1 MPDATQA
8 LAVRRFG
15 AFEINLQ
22 SGELRKNGIR
32 LRLSG
37 QPFQVLAVLIERAG
51 EAVTREELQSKV
63 WSADTFVDFDHGLNN
78 AVARIREVLDDS
90 SDTPRYIETIPRRG
104 YRFIA
109 PLAGVPLATASLPNP
124 EWEPQNRVEA
134 AGQAVEAAGAFKSES
149 IALPKLRRRWLGAA
163 TIAAMLA
170 AALSGWSWRDSLRR
184 IVSPGRAPVIRSL
197 AVLPLEN
204 LTGDASQEYFADGM
218 TDALITDLAQIGALR
233 VISRT
238 SVMRYK
244 GSRKSLPEIARE
256 LSVDGIVEGTV
267 MRSGDHVRITSQ
279 LIYAP
284 ADQHLWARSY
294 ERDLSNVLT
303 LQGEV
308 ARTIA
313 EEVRVAVTPEERAR
327 LTVRSTVNPE
337 AYEANLK
344 GRYFW
349 NKRTTEGSLK
359 AMEYFQQ
366 AIDKDQAYAPPYVG
380 LADTYAHLANWG
392 LLAPREAIPKAKA
405 AALKA
410 VELDDRL
417 AEAHVSLGMVRLQ
430 YEWDWPAAGKDFERA
445 LVLNPASPAAH
456 LWYSKYLMV
465 LRRSDEALAE
475 AKKAVGL
482 DPVSPDVN
490 HQVAWLL
497 NVAGRYDEAIKWE
510 RRTLDMDPGFPPA
523 HSVLASAYEGKGM
536 HDEAVAEAKRL
547 LALSPDTTDALGSLA
562 YIHARTGERSQALR
576 ELASLGA
583 FSKHKYV
590 PSIDFATAY
599 LGLGDK
605 EQAFRWLEKACE
617 ERSGYLPWVTVSAKW
632 APLRSDPQ
640 YSDLLRCMGL
650 PE

>member
-1 MPDATQA
+1 MTEPPLRFRDFELHPAQFELRRA
-8 LAVRRFG
+8 GHRVRLERKPL
-15 AFEINLQ
+15 ELLILLVEKR
-22 SGELRKNGIR
+22 GELV
-32 LRLSG
+32 S
-37 QPFQVLAVLIERAG
+37 
-51 EAVTREELQSKV
+51 REEIIQRV
-63 WSADTFVDFDHGLNN
+63 WGKEFFFDAERGINN
-78 AVARIREVLDDS
+78 AIRKIRSALNDHSDEPRFVETVLGK
-90 SDTPRYIETIPRRG
+90 G

-109 PLAGVPLATASLPNP
+109 PVNSSRTEAQSSSAESTKEPNSVLRRPWALPGKLWLAGTSLLVAVLAILLILNL
-124 EWEPQNRVEA
+124 NRVR
-134 AGQAVEAAGAFKSES
+134 QRF
-149 IALPKLRRRWLGAA
+149 
-163 TIAAMLA
+163 LA
-170 AALSGWSWRDSLRR
+170 SSSSVR
-184 IVSPGRAPVIRSL
+184 IQSL

-204 LTGDASQEYFADGM
+204 LSGDPAQEYFADGM

-233 VISRT
+233 VTSRT

-256 LSVDGIVEGTV
+256 LSVDGIVEGTI

-279 LIYAP
+279 LIFAP

-308 ARTIA
+308 AGAIA
-313 EEVRVAVTPEERAR
+313 EEVRVIVTPEERAR

-366 AIDKDQAYAPPYVG
+366 AVDKDQAYAPSYVG

-392 LLAPREAIPKAKA
+392 LLAPREAMPKAKA

-417 AEAHVSLGMVRLQ
+417 AEAHVSLGMVRFV
-430 YEWDWPAAGKDFERA
+430 YEWDWSAAGKDFERA

-456 LWYSKYLMV
+456 LWYSKYLMMV
-465 LRRSDEALAE
+465 QRSDEALTE
-475 AKKAVGL
+475 AKRAVGL

-497 NVAGRYDEAIKWE
+497 NAVGRYDEAIEWE
-510 RRTLDMDPGFPPA
+510 RRTLDMDASFPPA
-523 HSVLASAYEGKGM
+523 YSVLASAYEGKGM
-536 HDEAVAEAKRL
+536 HAEAVVEAKRL

-562 YIHARTGERSQALR
+562 YIHARTGKRSQALR
-576 ELASLGA
+576 ELAELEGL
-583 FSKHKYV
+583 SKHKYV
-590 PSIDFATAY
+590 PSIDFATVY
-599 LGLGDK
+599 FGLGDK
-605 EQAFRWLEKACE
+605 AQAFRSLEQACE
-617 ERSGYLPWVTVSAKW
+617 ERSGYLPWITVNARW

-640 YSDLLRCMGL
+640 YSDLLRCIGQ

>member
-1 MPDATQA
+1 MTEPPLRFWDFELDPAQFELRRA
-8 LAVRRFG
+8 GHRVRLERKPL
-15 AFEINLQ
+15 ELLILLVEKR
-22 SGELRKNGIR
+22 GELVSREEI
-32 LRLSG
+32 
-37 QPFQVLAVLIERAG
+37 IER
-51 EAVTREELQSKV
+51 V
-63 WSADTFVDFDHGLNN
+63 WGKDLFFDAERGINN
-78 AVARIREVLDDS
+78 AIRKIRSALNDDS
-90 SDTPRYIETIPRRG
+90 EEPHYVETVVGKG

-109 PLAGVPLATASLPNP
+109 PVKSASPAAQSSSAESTKEPTIVLRRPRALPGKLWLAGTGLLVAVLAILFIFNLDRVRQRFLASSSS
-124 EWEPQNRVEA
+124 A
-134 AGQAVEAAGAFKSES
+134 
-149 IALPKLRRRWLGAA
+149 
-163 TIAAMLA
+163 
-170 AALSGWSWRDSLRR
+170 R
-184 IVSPGRAPVIRSL
+184 IQSL

-204 LTGDASQEYFADGM
+204 LSGDPAQEYFADGM

-233 VISRT
+233 VVSRT

-256 LSVDGIVEGTV
+256 LSVDGIVEGTI

-308 ARTIA
+308 ARAIA

-337 AYEANLK
+337 AYEANLR

-349 NKRTTEGSLK
+349 NKRTTEGSLR
-359 AMEYFQQ
+359 AMAYFQQ
-366 AIDKDQAYAPPYVG
+366 AVDKDQAYAPPYVG
-380 LADTYAHLANWG
+380 LVDTYAHLANWG
-392 LLAPREAIPKAKA
+392 LLAPREAMPKAKA

-417 AEAHVSLGMVRLQ
+417 AEAHVSLGMVRFA

-445 LVLNPASPAAH
+445 LVLNPGSPAAH
-456 LWYSKYLMV
+456 LWYSKYLMM
-465 LRRSDEALAE
+465 LRGSDEALTE
-475 AKKAVGL
+475 AKRAVGL

-497 NVAGRYDEAIKWE
+497 NAAGRYEEAIEWE

-547 LALSPDTTDALGSLA
+547 LALSPDSTDALGSLA

-576 ELASLGA
+576 ELAELEA
-583 FSKHKYV
+583 LSKHKYV
-590 PSIDFATAY
+590 PSIDSATVY

-617 ERSGYLPWVTVSAKW
+617 ERSGYLPWLTVSAKW
-632 APLRSDPQ
+632 APLRSDPR